1 MKKYKSLHII
11 TIAALSLGCFFS
23 GRATASYEKA
33 IKTTE
38 TTKLQAEENPLEQNF
53 TLNLSYNE
61 DFSLACDFMG
71 QIVDWNTDGNEL
83 SIMTADGY
91 ELYAYKSQDVY
102 NTNRMFVPVK
112 RECTNE
118 GDIRK

>member
-1 MKKYKSLHII
+1 MKKHKSLHII

-23 GRATASYEKA
+23 GRATTSYEKA

-38 TTKLQAEENPLEQNF
+38 TTKPQAEENPLERNF

-83 SIMTADGY
+83 SIITADGY
-91 ELYAYKSQDVY
+91 ELYAYKSQNIY
-102 NTNRMFVPVK
+102 RNRLFVPIDGTE
-112 RECTNE
+112 RE
-118 GDIRK
+118 

>member
-1 MKKYKSLHII
+1 MKKSKKLYIAA
-11 TIAALSLGCFFS
+11 IAALSLGCFFS
-23 GRATASYEKA
+23 GRATANYEEV

-38 TTKLQAEENPLEQNF
+38 TTKPQVEENPLERNF

-112 RECTNE
+112 GECVNE
-118 GDIRK
+118 RGVD

>member
-1 MKKYKSLHII
+1 MKKQLKPQKRQNYK
-11 TIAALSLGCFFS
+11 
-23 GRATASYEKA
+23 RK
-33 IKTTE
+33 K
-38 TTKLQAEENPLEQNF
+38 NPLEQNF

>member
-38 TTKLQAEENPLEQNF
+38 TIKPQTEKIL
-53 TLNLSYNE
+53 
-61 DFSLACDFMG
+61 
-71 QIVDWNTDGNEL
+71 
-83 SIMTADGY
+83 
-91 ELYAYKSQDVY
+91 
-102 NTNRMFVPVK
+102 
-112 RECTNE
+112 
-118 GDIRK
+118 